1 MILTELRK
9 AAAREGRALLVLL
22 AIVLAYGLGSVSD
35 DCFARFLDAIQAG
48 GAE

>member
-1 MILTELRK
+1 MILDELRK

-22 AIVLAYGLGSVSD
+22 AIVLAYGLGSATD
-35 DCFARFLDAIQAG
+35 DCFARFIDAIHTG